1 MLRQRY
7 GTRVSS
13 KQARAFCTRQK
24 LLGQTALIS
33 ARTRQQARRHCGSLA
48 APSRQSAA
56 CRSRHR
62 HHRRRRA
69 RWLAGIARGI
79 ATAGRRRVFIGAAS
93 STSRLA
99 RPPAMQTE
107 QAAAASTLAADPI
120 ADQTTSSSSS
130 SSSSRRRRDRDR
142 RRRRRGSGGARR
154 KAVASRSAGCTG
166 LAVTLSQTQSRT
178 TQHIG
183 GTPPRAAR
191 DES

>member
-120 ADQTTSSSSS
+120 ADQTSSSS

-142 RRRRRGSGGARR
+142 RRRRGSGGVRR